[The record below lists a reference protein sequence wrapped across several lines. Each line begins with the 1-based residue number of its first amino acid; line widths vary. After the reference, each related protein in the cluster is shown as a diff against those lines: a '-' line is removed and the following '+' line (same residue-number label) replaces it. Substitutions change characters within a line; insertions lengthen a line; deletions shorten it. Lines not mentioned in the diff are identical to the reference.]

1 MVHLQFTDSQIRL
14 NIGRFVS
21 VIDSDTSANIIN
33 YIPFNCSTR
42 RKRRTKILEN

>member
-33 YIPFNCSTR
+33 YIPL
-42 RKRRTKILEN
+42 IVALEEKGELKY